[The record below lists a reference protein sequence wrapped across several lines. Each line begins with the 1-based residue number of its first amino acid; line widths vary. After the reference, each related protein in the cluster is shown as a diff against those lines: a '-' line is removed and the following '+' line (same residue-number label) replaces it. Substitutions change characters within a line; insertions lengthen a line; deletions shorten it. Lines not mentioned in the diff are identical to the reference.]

1 MRFYQ
6 FQSLLQPVQYTN
18 ATNINGAC
26 CAIMLFAAAVHITET
41 CIRVVYDDD
50 VWLYEA
56 QCVTMAYADA
66 AYINEAHQHGI

>member
-1 MRFYQ
+1 
-6 FQSLLQPVQYTN
+6 
-18 ATNINGAC
+18 
-26 CAIMLFAAAVHITET
+26 MLFAATVHITET

-66 AYINEAHQHGI
+66 AYINEACSVNVVYADAAFINEAHQHGI